1 MSEVLNL
8 ENIILGKIKA
18 LCDKNT
24 NYESLL
30 RTIVRVDRLYET
42 DKFGW
47 QFQDCQDLS
56 GGSLNTLIQVGVVK
70 SSYKSNNYSHYRL
83 AMPADELECLLDDIE
98 ISRMEGEKE
107 KLQSMKST
115 EMQTSVDPEMIK
127 KFEQL
132 IANRTDMLDYLY
144 LKLNPHVIGMVKE
157 RKACLIS
164 IASSKDKNGIRRRSH
179 VLLWG
184 PPGTAKSAIRDWI
197 KHNLNAVA
205 VGPAS
210 SEAGLKGDARSDT
223 PGALSMAHDGVIVIE
238 ELDKFSRPDLY
249 KFYEALTSG
258 FYEINKGEIR
268 KTYQAEV
275 RAIAVANSKELPEQ
289 LLDRF
294 DMIYEVIIPDS
305 AVEKKITDNLYDYWV
320 KPKEDYK
327 GEELRQYLMWIKDY
341 EPQISEEVLY
351 KCKQIKNC
359 YIDLAD
365 DKRPNIRQKEGLMR
379 VAFTIAKLNHRPLHA
394 GDFVQAVS
402 LVDVKFNEGR
412 IRALEAIANAD
423 LSKV

>member
-1 MSEVLNL
+1 MTETLDL
-8 ENIILGKIKA
+8 MNILSTRVQQ
-18 LCDKNT
+18 LCAKNPD
-24 NYESLL
+24 YETLL
-30 RTIVRVDRLYET
+30 RTIIQVDRLYEN

-47 QFQDCQDLS
+47 QFADCQGLA
-56 GGSLNTLIQVGVVK
+56 GAHIPVLMQNGILRYG
-70 SSYKSNNYSHYRL
+70 YKSNSATHYRL

-98 ISRMEGEKE
+98 LTRLEIEKE

-132 IANRTDMLDYLY
+132 IANGTDMLEYLY
-144 LKLNPHVIGMVKE
+144 PKLNPHVIGMAKE

-210 SEAGLKGDARSDT
+210 SEAGLKGDARADT

-305 AVEKKITDNLYDYWV
+305 TVEKKITDNLYDYWV
-320 KPKEDYK
+320 KPKEDYR

-341 EPQISEEVLY
+341 EPTISDEVLY

-359 YIDLAD
+359 YIDLND

-379 VAFTIAKLNHRPLHA
+379 VAFTIAKLNHRPLRA
-394 GDFVQAVS
+394 SDFVQAVS

>member
-1 MSEVLNL
+1 MVGEILNL
-8 ENIILGKIKA
+8 ENIVAEKVRALCAKNPAYESMMREVIKA
-18 LCDKNT
+18 DQICENPGFQYKDLQLVQGGHLNVMVQAGLIFK
-24 NYESLL
+24 NYES
-30 RTIVRVDRLYET
+30 
-42 DKFGW
+42 
-47 QFQDCQDLS
+47 
-56 GGSLNTLIQVGVVK
+56 
-70 SSYKSNNYSHYRL
+70 NNYTHWRL
-83 AMPADELECLLDDIE
+83 AVPREELESVLDDIE
-98 ISRMEGEKE
+98 LARLEEEKK
-107 KLQSMKST
+107 KLQSEHTNELKT
-115 EMQTSVDPEMIK
+115 VVDPEMIK
-127 KFEQL
+127 KFEEL
-132 IANRTDMLDYLY
+132 IASGTDMLEYLY
-144 LKLNPHVIGMVKE
+144 PKLNPHVIGMVKE

-210 SEAGLKGDARSDT
+210 SEAGLKGDARADT

-258 FYEINKGEIR
+258 FYEINKGELR

-320 KPKEDYK
+320 KPKEDYR

-341 EPQISEEVLY
+341 EPPISDEVLY

-379 VAFTIAKLNHRPLHA
+379 VAFSIAKLNHRPLRA
-394 GDFVQAVS
+394 SDFVQAVS

-412 IRALEAIANAD
+412 IQALEAIANAD
-423 LSKV
+423 FPKV